1 MMLTLKKGS
10 GDPIR
15 FNPMYIHPAYL
26 PVVKPGKEA
35 VIIYICQPS
44 TIADDDKLK
53 FELNDRLNKIKLELS
68 FKGSVYNEELRR

>member
-1 MMLTLKKGS
+1 
-10 GDPIR
+10 
-15 FNPMYIHPAYL
+15 MYIHPAYL